1 MSQSDDKTQFFQK
14 TPECEKEERREK
26 ESYTHHLYVTGL
38 SCLFTFSR
46 ERVWMILSP
55 LLSIKRG
62 EKKGFDNIY
71 IYFERGGG
79 NLPFEIKIDCC

>member
-1 MSQSDDKTQFFQK
+1 M
-14 TPECEKEERREK
+14 
-26 ESYTHHLYVTGL
+26 
-38 SCLFTFSR
+38 
-46 ERVWMILSP
+46 MLSP